1 MSDPDPLTLAE
12 AAEEL
17 GVHYMTA
24 YRYVRTGRLAAT
36 QVGRTWQVTRDALH
50 EFVSTATAPAGPRA
64 TSGGRRPPRA
74 IARLERRLL
83 AGDEAGSWKIIED
96 ALTGGAQPST
106 VHLEL
111 IGPALRSIGERWQHD
126 QVSIAEEHRATA
138 VAQRLI
144 ARLGPRF
151 RRPGRRRGT
160 IVVGAASGDFHALPV
175 AIAADLLRSRSFD
188 VIDLGADVPAASFGE
203 AARSTDRLRAVVVSA
218 STDAAARELSSIVDA
233 IGDVPI
239 LAGGAGL
246 SSAGAVDSR
255 IQLVTLEGLVTFE
268 LM

>member
-1 MSDPDPLTLAE
+1 MSSTDTLTLAE

-36 QVGRTWQVTRDALH
+36 QIGRTWRITRDALDA
-50 EFVSTATAPAGPRA
+50 FVAAAPEPAGPRV
-64 TSGGRRPPRA
+64 TSSGRRAPRST
-74 IARLERRLL
+74 ARLESRLL
-83 AGDEAGSWKIIED
+83 AGDESGSWTIIED
-96 ALTGGAQPST
+96 ALTGGAQPT
-106 VHLEL
+106 AVHLEL
-111 IGPALRSIGERWQHD
+111 IGPALRSIGERWQHE

-144 ARLGPRF
+144 ARLGPLF

-175 AIAADLLRSRSFD
+175 AIAADLLRWRNFD
-188 VIDLGADVPAASFGE
+188 VIDLGANAPAASFGE
-203 AARSTDRLRAVVVSA
+203 VARSTDQLRAVVVSA
-218 STDAAARELSSIVDA
+218 STEAAARELASIADA
-233 IGDVPI
+233 IGDVTL

-246 SSAGAVDSR
+246 GSADAVDSR
-255 IQLVTLEGLVTFE
+255 IRIVRLEDLVTFE
-268 LM
+268 PS